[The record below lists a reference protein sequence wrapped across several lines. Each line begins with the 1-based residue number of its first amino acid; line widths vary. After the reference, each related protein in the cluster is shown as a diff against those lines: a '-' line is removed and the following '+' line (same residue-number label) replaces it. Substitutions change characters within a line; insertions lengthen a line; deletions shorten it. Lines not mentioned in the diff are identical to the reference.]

1 MAESVILFRRRALS
15 GTISSRRLPS
25 HRSISCSSRLSSGS
39 LLKHKQP
46 TSADSQTT
54 DTVRSAVL
62 YLSLLSAIFQV
73 YLTQPVPDCLH
84 SVFYQFCI
92 LSELMVMEVVVTTG
106 AMRCT
111 KLQSKSSPPTNQ
123 HPLFYRPDAL
133 PVAQSTVSE
142 HLKGNIMCTSESKNS
157 KNRSRVR

>member
-1 MAESVILFRRRALS
+1 MS
-15 GTISSRRLPS
+15 P
-25 HRSISCSSRLSSGS
+25 
-39 LLKHKQP
+39 
-46 TSADSQTT
+46 
-54 DTVRSAVL
+54 
-62 YLSLLSAIFQV
+62 
-73 YLTQPVPDCLH
+73 
-84 SVFYQFCI
+84 FCI

-142 HLKGNIMCTSESKNS
+142 HLKGNIMCTSDSKNS
-157 KNRSRVR
+157 KTEGERESEINTARQ